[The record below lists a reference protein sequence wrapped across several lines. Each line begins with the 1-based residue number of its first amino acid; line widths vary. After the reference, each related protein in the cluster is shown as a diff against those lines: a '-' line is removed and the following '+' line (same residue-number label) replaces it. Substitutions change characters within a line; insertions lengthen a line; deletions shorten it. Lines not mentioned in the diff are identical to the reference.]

1 MFNASKAVGFSQ
13 ESLLLL
19 IFRCKVF
26 SKRLE
31 TRSPYSYDVED
42 EAEEA
47 SFPQE
52 ATAEPSP

>member
-13 ESLLLL
+13 ESLSFL
-19 IFRCKVF
+19 IFMCKVF

-31 TRSPYSYDVED
+31 TPYSDDVED